1 MELIEDEC
9 PWFKKAVER
18 HASSGS
24 ADILPQNAIFRVI
37 LQSRL
42 LTRSEDECTYFK
54 WDNDQPSG
62 GFVEEQSSSVGL
74 NKSVGKEINE
84 DLPSMFKML
93 ASLSE
98 EKDVKISLNLTIRKG
113 RGKDHD
119 YCNSGVSNTFCGILN
134 SDPCSSNALQICT
147 E

>member
-24 ADILPQNAIFRVI
+24 AAILPQNATFRVI
-37 LQSRL
+37 LQSKL
-42 LTRSEDECTYFK
+42 LTRRHRTLGQRIINPTPDSREILYISSRGHPHGKVGGGIDSVPCLYQKVQKLLTYYNINHTCHPRHNKPKTFH
-54 WDNDQPSG
+54 
-62 GFVEEQSSSVGL
+62 VG
-74 NKSVGKEINE
+74 S
-84 DLPSMFKML
+84 
-93 ASLSE
+93 
-98 EKDVKISLNLTIRKG
+98 
-113 RGKDHD
+113 